1 MKTKEKLPAVI
12 SKIQNKYKET
22 LLGSDSAIC
31 LKCFNELW
39 TQLRINENM
48 FWKRLMK
55 QNIWDQ
61 SYVIVD
67 DGGLIDTQTGEVI
80 DPAVDSVYYMEK
92 LWKFL
97 LPLL

>member
-1 MKTKEKLPAVI
+1 MFEMFQRALDTIKV
-12 SKIQNKYKET
+12 
-22 LLGSDSAIC
+22 
-31 LKCFNELW
+31 
-39 TQLRINENM
+39 NENM
-48 FWKRLMK
+48 LWKRLMK

-92 LWKFL
+92 LFITTTLVTKIMHCKQVVSRTLHDTNKLNTWIFGDW
-97 LPLL
+97 P

>member
-1 MKTKEKLPAVI
+1 
-12 SKIQNKYKET
+12 
-22 LLGSDSAIC
+22 
-31 LKCFNELW
+31 
-39 TQLRINENM
+39 
-48 FWKRLMK
+48 MK